1 MMLEESR
8 VVENIE
14 ESLQLFNAQILHK
27 LGFPLSEKR
36 TLDCIIKKDNDIVFM
51 KISKKTCT
59 KHFVFKELKKLTE
72 FLKINAIVIAD
83 RINDREVEE
92 GVLHIRDRI
101 GIVQPKTVKD
111 FVKGDKVYI
120 YEFKGMYYV
129 KIDGKKLR
137 ELRIRKG
144 YGLHELA
151 NAVGVSVKALQKYEE
166 GAIDMSIE
174 KAYRFIEIFNNEF
187 EQVLKEVDIFRD
199 RIVEN
204 IDKRREVMNEIRGNL
219 EKIVLVDKL
228 VKQGVEAEFFEY
240 IPSDVIL
247 SIGKKKVFISIIDS
261 SMDDTTALSKSYE
274 NKHVSQV
281 LNGVAV
287 NIVKDGV
294 PGSIIREVEGY
305 GIVYR
310 YNDIINNIKNFR
322 KEIEGE
328 KTL

>member
-51 KISKKTCT
+51 KISKKACT

>member
-1 MMLEESR
+1 
-8 VVENIE
+8 
-14 ESLQLFNAQILHK
+14 
-27 LGFPLSEKR
+27 
-36 TLDCIIKKDNDIVFM
+36 
-51 KISKKTCT
+51 
-59 KHFVFKELKKLTE
+59 
-72 FLKINAIVIAD
+72 IVIAD

>member
-1 MMLEESR
+1 MLEESR

-51 KISKKTCT
+51 KISKKACT

-305 GIVYR
+305 FIVYR

>member
-1 MMLEESR
+1 MPEESR
-8 VVENIE
+8 TTVENIE
-14 ESLQLFNAQILHK
+14 KSLQLFNAQIVHK

-36 TLDCIIKKDNDIVFM
+36 TLDCIIKKDNEIVFM
-51 KISKKTCT
+51 KVSKRTYT

-72 FLKINAIVIAD
+72 FLKINAVLIAD

-137 ELRIRKG
+137 ELRIKKG

-151 NAVGVSVKALQKYEE
+151 NAVGISVKALQKYEDE
-166 GAIDMSIE
+166 AIDMSVE

-187 EQVLKEVDIFRD
+187 EQVIKEVDIFRD

-204 IDKRREVMNEIRGNL
+204 IDKRREIVNDFRGNQ
-219 EKIVLVDKL
+219 EKIILVDKL
-228 VKQGVEAEFFEY
+228 VKQGVEAEFFDY
-240 IPSDVIL
+240 IPSDIIL
-247 SIGKKKVFISIIDS
+247 SIDKKKVFISIIDRD
-261 SMDDTTALSKSYE
+261 MDNTTALSKSYE

-281 LNGVAV
+281 LNGIAV
-287 NIVKDGV
+287 NIVKDDV
-294 PGSIIREVEGY
+294 PGSIIRGVESC
-305 GIVYR
+305 GIVYK
-310 YNDIINNIKNFR
+310 YNDIINNIKTFK

>member
-1 MMLEESR
+1 MLEESR

-51 KISKKTCT
+51 KISKKACT